1 MKIIIESRSDIDINS
16 FADIRLNGE
25 FPMIYFDISKV
36 KNLIR
41 GSLKMKADIS
51 LMYEG
56 LPIET
61 ATEKLIEFEFIY
73 HEC

>member
-16 FADIRLNGE
+16 FADIHFNGE
-25 FPMIYFDISKV
+25 FPMIYFDIPKV
-36 KNLIR
+36 KKLIR
-41 GSLKMKADIS
+41 GSLKMKADVS

-56 LPIET
+56 LLIET
-61 ATEKLIEFEFIY
+61 ATKKLVEFEFIY